1 MKNLKLIN
9 TETWAAHPAAAPV
22 TRQLGSDTHRAT
34 GNGTR
39 TCSGGWQFTFGGVE
53 PGRFVSIRLDA
64 EHEGIGSLRE
74 AVLCTAVWGDVPADS
89 SRIPA
94 NPARDHLIP
103 HETGPSSVRFSRVL
117 AVPKGVDRLTIRC
130 TLRWVAEGQVD
141 WRTPRVEYVADH
153 GHSDRDVS
161 IAVVTGCHG
170 GRPKVTGVPDN
181 VEYYSGLC
189 EGVCRENDV
198 DLIAL
203 PEIALTWGVGNAL
216 DVALPVPG
224 PETDVFADIAERY
237 DTRIAVGMHERD
249 GDACHNSLILVGPDR
264 RIEARY
270 HKVHLAS
277 GGENESGLLPGDS
290 FPVADTGIGR
300 IGFNICMDSSAA
312 ESARMVGLNGAD
324 FLVLA
329 IMGDHRAD
337 RLSPGP
343 PIFNPDRWL
352 AIQRTRALDNQLCM
366 VIARNNAIGSCII
379 DRRGDVVA
387 WNEGDRDWVAATV
400 DPRDVCRYWNGE
412 ELRDVNW
419 AQRRPHL
426 YAQYADPTNYGSL
439 R

>member
-1 MKNLKLIN
+1 VKHLKL
-9 TETWAAHPAAAPV
+9 TTAETWAPHAAAAPV
-22 TRQLGSDTHRAT
+22 SRQRDPDTFRAS

-39 TCSGGWQFTFGGVE
+39 TCSGGWQFAFVGVE
-53 PGRFVSIRLDA
+53 PGRYVSISLDA
-64 EHEGIGSLRE
+64 EHEGIDSMRE
-74 AVLCTAVWGDVPADS
+74 ATLCSAVWGDVLTDS
-89 SRIPA
+89 SRPHGTPDR
-94 NPARDHLIP
+94 NHLIP
-103 HETGPSSVRFSRVL
+103 HETGPSTVRLSRIL
-117 AVPKGVDRLTIRC
+117 AVPDGVDRLTIRC
-130 TLRWVAEGQVD
+130 TLRWVAKGHVD
-141 WRTPRVEYVADH
+141 WQTPRVEYVA
-153 GHSDRDVS
+153 GPERSGRSVS
-161 IAVVTGCHG
+161 IAVVTGRHG
-170 GRPKVTGVPDN
+170 GRPNVSSVQDN
-181 VEYYSGLC
+181 VEYYSALC

-216 DVALPVPG
+216 DVALSVPG
-224 PETDVFADIAERY
+224 PETDVFADIAERHG
-237 DTRIAVGMHERD
+237 TRIALGTYERD

-264 RIEARY
+264 AIEARY
-270 HKVHLAS
+270 RKVHLAS

-290 FPVADTGIGR
+290 FPVAGTEIGR

-324 FLVLA
+324 FLVLS

-337 RLSPGP
+337 RLSPGS

-379 DRRGDVVA
+379 DRKGAVVA
-387 WNEGDRDWVAATV
+387 WNEGDRDWVTATV
-400 DPRDVCRYWNGE
+400 DPRDGCRYWNGE

-426 YAQYADPTNYGSL
+426 YAQYTDPGNYGSL